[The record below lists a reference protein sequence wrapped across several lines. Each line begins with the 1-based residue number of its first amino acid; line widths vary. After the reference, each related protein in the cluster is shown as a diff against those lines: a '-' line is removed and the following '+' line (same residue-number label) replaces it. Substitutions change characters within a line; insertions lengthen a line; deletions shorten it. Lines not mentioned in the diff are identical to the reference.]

1 MKTFLFGILIGLLSP
16 VILFVILIVAIQI
29 YANPHISNSYKH
41 LGW

>member
-1 MKTFLFGILIGLLSP
+1 MKSLLLGVLIGLLSP
-16 VILFVILIVAIQI
+16 VILLVILIVAIQI